1 MEDLLDIIGLY
12 KDHYP
17 LWKDRHL
24 KQIYLHIYPSLI
36 LGQCRLHKDDEK
48 VAYGFR
54 NWAFLNEESEK
65 KFLETGLIDIDK
77 WKSGDKLWVVDTIF
91 TKRHK
96 EHMIFYKTFF
106 THLLGVGKPVQWLRV
121 SPDNKIR
128 THIKLTTRERDL

>member
-1 MEDLLDIIGLY
+1 MENLLDILGLY

-17 LWKDRHL
+17 LWRNKSLRE
-24 KQIYLHIYPSLI
+24 IYLHIYPSL
-36 LGQCRLHKDDEK
+36 LFGQCRLHRDDDGI
-48 VAYGFR
+48 AYGFR
-54 NWAFLNEESEK
+54 NWAFLDEEAEK
-65 KFLETGLIDIDK
+65 KFLETGQIDTDK
-77 WKSGDKLWVVDTIF
+77 WKSGDKLWIVDSIF

-106 THLLGVGKPVQWLRV
+106 THLLGVGKTVQWLRV

>member
-12 KDHYP
+12 KAHYP

-77 WKSGDKLWVVDTIF
+77 WKSGDKLCVVDTIF

>member
-1 MEDLLDIIGLY
+1 MENLLDILGLY

-17 LWKDRHL
+17 LWRNKSLRD
-24 KQIYLHIYPSLI
+24 IYLHIYPSL
-36 LGQCRLHKDDEK
+36 LFGQCRLHRDDDGI
-48 VAYGFR
+48 AYGFR
-54 NWAFLNEESEK
+54 NWAFLDEEAEK
-65 KFLETGLIDIDK
+65 KFLETGQIDTDK
-77 WKSGDKLWVVDTIF
+77 WKSGDKLWIVDSIF

-106 THLLGVGKPVQWLRV
+106 THLLGVGKPVQWLRI

>member
-1 MEDLLDIIGLY
+1 MENLLDILGLY

-17 LWKDRHL
+17 LWRNKSLRE
-24 KQIYLHIYPSLI
+24 IYLHIYPSL
-36 LGQCRLHKDDEK
+36 LFGQCRLHRDDDGI
-48 VAYGFR
+48 AYGFR
-54 NWAFLNEESEK
+54 NWAFLDEEAEK
-65 KFLETGLIDIDK
+65 KFLETALIDTDK
-77 WKSGDKLWVVDTIF
+77 WKSGDKLWIVDSIF

>member
-1 MEDLLDIIGLY
+1 MENHIDILGLY

-17 LWKDRHL
+17 LWRNKSL
-24 KQIYLHIYPSLI
+24 KEIYLHIYPSL
-36 LGQCRLHKDDEK
+36 LFGQCRLHRDDDGI
-48 VAYGFR
+48 AYGFR
-54 NWAFLNEESEK
+54 NWAFLNEEAEK
-65 KFLETGLIDIDK
+65 KFLETGQIDTDK
-77 WKSGDKLWVVDTIF
+77 WKSGDKLWIVDSIF

-106 THLLGVGKPVQWLRV
+106 THLLGVGKTVQWLRV

>member
-1 MEDLLDIIGLY
+1 MENLLDILGLY

-17 LWKDRHL
+17 LWRNKSL
-24 KQIYLHIYPSLI
+24 KEIYLHIYPSL
-36 LGQCRLHKDDEK
+36 LFGQCRLHRDDDGI
-48 VAYGFR
+48 AYGFR
-54 NWAFLNEESEK
+54 NWAFLNEEAEK
-65 KFLETGLIDIDK
+65 KFLETGQIDTDK
-77 WKSGDKLWVVDTIF
+77 WKSGDKLWIVDSIF

-106 THLLGVGKPVQWLRV
+106 THLLGVGKTVQCLRV

>member
-1 MEDLLDIIGLY
+1 MENLLDILGLY

-17 LWKDRHL
+17 LWRNKSLRE
-24 KQIYLHIYPSLI
+24 IYLHIYPSL
-36 LGQCRLHKDDEK
+36 LFGQCKLHRDDDG

-54 NWAFLNEESEK
+54 NWAFLDEEAEK
-65 KFLETGLIDIDK
+65 KFLETGLIDTNK
-77 WKSGDKLWVVDTIF
+77 WKSGDKLWIIDSIF

>member
-1 MEDLLDIIGLY
+1 MENLLDILGLY

-17 LWKDRHL
+17 LWRNKSLRE
-24 KQIYLHIYPSLI
+24 IYLHIYPSL
-36 LGQCRLHKDDEK
+36 LFGQCRLHRDDDGI
-48 VAYGFR
+48 AYGFR
-54 NWAFLNEESEK
+54 NWAFLNEEAEK
-65 KFLETGLIDIDK
+65 KFLETGLIDTDK
-77 WKSGDKLWVVDTIF
+77 WKSGDKLWIVDSIF

>member
-1 MEDLLDIIGLY
+1 MENLLDILGLY

-17 LWKDRHL
+17 LWRNKSL
-24 KQIYLHIYPSLI
+24 KEIYLHIYPSL
-36 LGQCRLHKDDEK
+36 LFGQCRFHRDDDGI
-48 VAYGFR
+48 AYGFR
-54 NWAFLNEESEK
+54 NWAFLNEEADK
-65 KFLETGLIDIDK
+65 KFLETGQIDTDK
-77 WKSGDKLWVVDTIF
+77 WKSGDKLWIVDSIF

>member
-1 MEDLLDIIGLY
+1 MENLLDILGLY

-17 LWKDRHL
+17 LWRNKSL
-24 KQIYLHIYPSLI
+24 KEIYLHIYPSL
-36 LGQCRLHKDDEK
+36 LFGQCRVHRDDDGI
-48 VAYGFR
+48 AYGFR
-54 NWAFLNEESEK
+54 NWAFLNEEAEK
-65 KFLETGLIDIDK
+65 KFLETGQIDTDK
-77 WKSGDKLWVVDTIF
+77 WKSGDKLWIVDSIF

-106 THLLGVGKPVQWLRV
+106 THLLGVGKTVQWLRV

>member
-1 MEDLLDIIGLY
+1 MENLLDILGLY

-17 LWKDRHL
+17 LWRNKSL
-24 KQIYLHIYPSLI
+24 KEIYLHIYPSL
-36 LGQCRLHKDDEK
+36 LFGQCRLHRDDDGI
-48 VAYGFR
+48 AYGFR
-54 NWAFLNEESEK
+54 NWAFLNEEAEK
-65 KFLETGLIDIDK
+65 KFLETGQIDTDK
-77 WKSGDKLWVVDTIF
+77 WKSGDKLWIVDSIF

>member
-1 MEDLLDIIGLY
+1 MENLLDILGLY

-17 LWKDRHL
+17 LWRNKSLRD
-24 KQIYLHIYPSLI
+24 IYLHIYPSL
-36 LGQCRLHKDDEK
+36 LFGQCRLHRDDDGI
-48 VAYGFR
+48 AYGFR
-54 NWAFLNEESEK
+54 NWAFLDEEAEK
-65 KFLETGLIDIDK
+65 KFLETGQIDTDK
-77 WKSGDKLWVVDTIF
+77 WKSGDKLWIVDSIF

>member
-1 MEDLLDIIGLY
+1 MKNLLDILGLY
-12 KDHYP
+12 KNHYP
-17 LWKDRHL
+17 LWRNKSLRE
-24 KQIYLHIYPSLI
+24 IYLHIYPSL
-36 LGQCRLHKDDEK
+36 LFGQCRLHRDDDGI
-48 VAYGFR
+48 AYGFR
-54 NWAFLNEESEK
+54 NWAFLNEEAEK
-65 KFLETGLIDIDK
+65 KFLETGQIDTDK
-77 WKSGDKLWVVDTIF
+77 WKSGDKLWIVDSIF

>member
-1 MEDLLDIIGLY
+1 MENLLDILGLY

-17 LWKDRHL
+17 LWRNKSLRD
-24 KQIYLHIYPSLI
+24 IYLHIYPSL
-36 LGQCRLHKDDEK
+36 LFGQCRLHKDDDGI
-48 VAYGFR
+48 AYGFR
-54 NWAFLNEESEK
+54 NWAFLDEEAEK
-65 KFLETGLIDIDK
+65 KFLETGQIDTDK
-77 WKSGDKLWVVDTIF
+77 WKSGDKLWIVDSIF

>member
-1 MEDLLDIIGLY
+1 MENLLDILGLY

-17 LWKDRHL
+17 LWRNKSLRE
-24 KQIYLHIYPSLI
+24 IYLHIYPSL
-36 LGQCRLHKDDEK
+36 LFGQCRLHRDDDGI
-48 VAYGFR
+48 AYGFR
-54 NWAFLNEESEK
+54 NWAFLNEEAEK
-65 KFLETGLIDIDK
+65 KFLETGLIDTDK
-77 WKSGDKLWVVDTIF
+77 WKSGDKLWIVDSIF

-106 THLLGVGKPVQWLRV
+106 THLLGVGKPVQWLRI

>member
-1 MEDLLDIIGLY
+1 MENLLDILGLY

-17 LWKDRHL
+17 LWRNKSL
-24 KQIYLHIYPSLI
+24 KEIYLHIYPSL
-36 LGQCRLHKDDEK
+36 LFGQCRLHRDDDGI
-48 VAYGFR
+48 AYGFR
-54 NWAFLNEESEK
+54 NWAFLNKEAEK
-65 KFLETGLIDIDK
+65 KFLETGQIDTDK
-77 WKSGDKLWVVDTIF
+77 WKSGDKLWIVDSIF

-106 THLLGVGKPVQWLRV
+106 THLLGVGKTVQWLRV

>member
-1 MEDLLDIIGLY
+1 MENLLDILGLY

-17 LWKDRHL
+17 LWRNKSL
-24 KQIYLHIYPSLI
+24 KEIYLHIYPSL
-36 LGQCRLHKDDEK
+36 LFGQCRLHRDDDGI
-48 VAYGFR
+48 AYGFR
-54 NWAFLNEESEK
+54 NWAFLNEEAEK
-65 KFLETGLIDIDK
+65 KFLETGQIDTDK
-77 WKSGDKLWVVDTIF
+77 WKSGDKLWIVDSIF

-106 THLLGVGKPVQWLRV
+106 THLLGVGKTVQWLRV

>member
-1 MEDLLDIIGLY
+1 MENLLDILGLY

-17 LWKDRHL
+17 NWIKKSLRD
-24 KQIYLHIYPSLI
+24 IYLHIYPSL
-36 LGQCRLHKDDEK
+36 LFGQCRLHRDDDGI
-48 VAYGFR
+48 AYGFR
-54 NWAFLNEESEK
+54 NWAFLDEEAEK
-65 KFLETGLIDIDK
+65 KFLETGLIDTDK
-77 WKSGDKLWVVDTIF
+77 WKSGDKLWIVDSIF

-106 THLLGVGKPVQWLRV
+106 THLLGVGKPVQWLRI

>member
-1 MEDLLDIIGLY
+1 MENLLDILGLY

-17 LWKDRHL
+17 LWRNKSL
-24 KQIYLHIYPSLI
+24 KEIYLHIYPSL
-36 LGQCRLHKDDEK
+36 LFGQCRLHRDDDGI
-48 VAYGFR
+48 AYGFR
-54 NWAFLNEESEK
+54 NWAFLDEEAEK
-65 KFLETGLIDIDK
+65 KFLETGQIDTDK
-77 WKSGDKLWVVDTIF
+77 WKSGDKLWIVDSIF

>member
-1 MEDLLDIIGLY
+1 MENLLDILGLY

-17 LWKDRHL
+17 LWRNKSLRE
-24 KQIYLHIYPSLI
+24 IYLHIYPSL
-36 LGQCRLHKDDEK
+36 LFGQCRLHRDDDGI
-48 VAYGFR
+48 AYGFR
-54 NWAFLNEESEK
+54 NWAFLDEEAEK
-65 KFLETGLIDIDK
+65 KFLETGQIDTDK
-77 WKSGDKLWVVDTIF
+77 WKSGDKLWIIDSIF

-106 THLLGVGKPVQWLRV
+106 THLLGVGKPVQWLRI

>member
-36 LGQCRLHKDDEK
+36 LGQCRLHRDDDGI
-48 VAYGFR
+48 AYGFR

-77 WKSGDKLWVVDTIF
+77 WKSGDKLWIVDTIF

-106 THLLGVGKPVQWLRV
+106 THLLGVGKPVQWLRI

-128 THIKLTTRERDL
+128 THIKLTSRERDL

>member
-1 MEDLLDIIGLY
+1 MENLLDILGLY

-17 LWKDRHL
+17 LWRNKSLRE
-24 KQIYLHIYPSLI
+24 IYLHIYPSL
-36 LGQCRLHKDDEK
+36 LFGQCRLHRDDDGI
-48 VAYGFR
+48 AYGFR
-54 NWAFLNEESEK
+54 NCAYLDEAAEK
-65 KFLETGLIDIDK
+65 KFLETGQIDTDK
-77 WKSGDKLWVVDTIF
+77 WKSGDKLWIVDSIF

>member
-1 MEDLLDIIGLY
+1 MENLLDILGLY

-17 LWKDRHL
+17 LWRNKSLRD
-24 KQIYLHIYPSLI
+24 IYLHIYPSL
-36 LGQCRLHKDDEK
+36 LFGQCRLHRDDDGI
-48 VAYGFR
+48 AYGFR
-54 NWAFLNEESEK
+54 NWAFLDEEAEK
-65 KFLETGLIDIDK
+65 KFLETGLIDTNK
-77 WKSGDKLWVVDTIF
+77 WKSGDKFWIVDSIF

>member
-1 MEDLLDIIGLY
+1 MENLLDILGLY

-17 LWKDRHL
+17 LWRNKSLRE
-24 KQIYLHIYPSLI
+24 IYLHIYPSL
-36 LGQCRLHKDDEK
+36 LFGQCRLHRDDDGI
-48 VAYGFR
+48 AYGFR
-54 NWAFLNEESEK
+54 NWAFLDEEAEK
-65 KFLETGLIDIDK
+65 KFLETGQIDTDK
-77 WKSGDKLWVVDTIF
+77 WKSGDKLWIVDSIF

>member
-1 MEDLLDIIGLY
+1 MENLLDILGLY

-17 LWKDRHL
+17 LWRNKSLRE
-24 KQIYLHIYPSLI
+24 IYLHIYPSL
-36 LGQCRLHKDDEK
+36 LFGQCRLHRDDDGI
-48 VAYGFR
+48 AYGFR
-54 NWAFLNEESEK
+54 NWAFLDEEAEK
-65 KFLETGLIDIDK
+65 KFLETGLIDTDK
-77 WKSGDKLWVVDTIF
+77 WKSGDKLWIVDSIF

>member
-1 MEDLLDIIGLY
+1 MENLLDILGLY

-17 LWKDRHL
+17 LWRNKSLRE
-24 KQIYLHIYPSLI
+24 IYLHIYPSL
-36 LGQCRLHKDDEK
+36 LFGQCRLHRDDDGI
-48 VAYGFR
+48 AYGFR
-54 NWAFLNEESEK
+54 NWAFLDEEAEK
-65 KFLETGLIDIDK
+65 EFLETGLIDTDK
-77 WKSGDKLWVVDTIF
+77 WKSGDKLWIVDSIF